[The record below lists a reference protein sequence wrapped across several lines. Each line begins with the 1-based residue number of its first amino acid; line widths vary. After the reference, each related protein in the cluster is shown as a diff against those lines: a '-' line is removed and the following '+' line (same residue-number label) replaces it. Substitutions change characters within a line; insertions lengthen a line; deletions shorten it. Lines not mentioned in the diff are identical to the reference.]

1 MKRKWASQKSLELGS
16 EDFSKG
22 EVMGSNQQIIFIMV
36 ILPELG
42 RKETD
47 EKISSK
53 HIFSYTVQYEIIKTT
68 DWEANWLKSIDE
80 RFEM

>member
-1 MKRKWASQKSLELGS
+1 
-16 EDFSKG
+16 
-22 EVMGSNQQIIFIMV
+22 MV

>member
-1 MKRKWASQKSLELGS
+1 
-16 EDFSKG
+16 
-22 EVMGSNQQIIFIMV
+22 MV

-53 HIFSYTVQYEIIKTT
+53 HIFSYTVQYEIIKTA